1 MTTAGVFRRAT
12 LATVLTEAG
21 LVCLLA
27 TMPTLTATPAN
38 VDLPGGTSVPA
49 PSSTPEVTVPSVN
62 VGPVST
68 PEVSVPSEPV
78 PSTSTS
84 TSGGGGSGDPGSGTP
99 PADSTPRGGGSGS
112 SGSGSASSAGSG
124 SHAARPRRPG
134 ADSTSS
140 AIESSGEGSAQRRS
154 TGTRSTAG
162 TRGAT
167 GSAASANPFASTGT
181 AAAAS
186 PGIAGAGLVSQPL
199 GRHESLDSAAGH
211 TLSRVFDRLRQ
222 LDPRVAIREAT
233 GWTPSYVD
241 MVLLLMGCG
250 LLVFMTSATVLLGR
264 RDARPAA

>member
-78 PSTSTS
+78 PSTS

-241 MVLLLMGCG
+241 MVLLLLGCG
-250 LLVFMTSATVLLGR
+250 LLVFTASATVMLGR
-264 RDARPAA
+264 REGRPAA